1 MKYRKKKLK
10 LGGYPYTA
18 ARVKARR
25 ALLLTKDDYLK
36 MSKMGLNEIIRFLEE
51 REYKNEID
59 ALSSH
64 YKGMELINIALNE
77 NLANT
82 INKLIDISTK
92 ESQLLVKNY
101 SMKWVIANLKIVIR
115 SRNSDLVKKSIVP
128 IEPTTYEFCLE
139 LIKKDVN
146 EFSREINKI
155 TKINE
160 ESFKKMHESNDII
173 SMENE
178 LDKVYLNSLVA
189 LRKSLDRSV
198 LKDFYTF
205 LVELIDIRNI
215 IKLKSINMPKETIE
229 TFVTTKS
236 KLAKQLTEENL
247 ENGIKTLKESKYG
260 SFTEG
265 IAEDLS
271 DLSQLENNIEKYL
284 MQYSFRLL
292 HLKPISVAPIFG
304 FLLAKEIEIRNLKL
318 LVNAKAMKL
327 SDDFVEKFLI
337 TGD

>member
-18 ARVKARR
+18 TRVKARR

-36 MSKMGLNEIIRFLEE
+36 MNKMGLTEIIRFLEE

-59 ALSSH
+59 SLSSH
-64 YKGMELINIALNE
+64 YKGMELINVALNE

-82 INKLIDISTK
+82 INKLTDISTK
-92 ESQLLVKNY
+92 DSHVLIKNY
-101 SMKWVIANLKIVIR
+101 SMKWVINNLKIVIR
-115 SRNSDLVKKSIVP
+115 SRNSDLAKKSIVP

-139 LIKKDVN
+139 LIKKDSNDFVK
-146 EFSREINKI
+146 EISKI
-155 TKINE
+155 TGIKE
-160 ESFKKMHESNDII
+160 ETFKQMHESNDILA
-173 SMENE
+173 MENE
-178 LDKVYLNSLVA
+178 LDKVYLGSLVI
-189 LRKSLDRSV
+189 LRKSLEKGV

-215 IKLKSINMPKETIE
+215 IKLKSIDMPKETIE

-236 KLAKQLTEENL
+236 KLAKQLIDENL
-247 ENGIKTLKESKYG
+247 ENGIKILKESKYG

-292 HLKPISVAPIFG
+292 HLKPLSIAPIFG
-304 FLLAKEIEIRNLKL
+304 FLLAKEIEVRNLKL
-318 LVNAKAMKL
+318 IVNAKAMNL
-327 SDDFVEKFLI
+327 NDEFVEKFLV